1 MTLFISCDW
10 GTSTFRLRL
19 VDKDNQQVLAEVTN
33 QQGIAATFE
42 EWKNAGGGHSGPGGP
57 ARLSFYRAFL
67 RRQMDLLQEQAHRP
81 LKELPLILSGMA
93 SSGLGMMEL
102 PYKTVPFGMTGE
114 DLDRVSIPPAE
125 DFPHQILLISG
136 VRTADDVMRGEEVQ
150 LVGCPP
156 PAEKEDRMYLF
167 PGTHSKHVW
176 VSDGQALG
184 FTTYMT
190 GEFFHLLSTKSVL
203 AGSVSAPAQVAADSS
218 PSAGGASPADSLS
231 PTGVPSPAGLT
242 AAFERG
248 VKDSVDS
255 SLLHS
260 SFLVRTNQLFGRWSG
275 AENYNYLSGLLIGE
289 ELKQL
294 AKLHTPVMV
303 VSTGRLAGYY
313 QAACTQLGITD
324 IKTFDADQ
332 ALIRGHCKLLDL

>member
-1 MTLFISCDW
+1 
-10 GTSTFRLRL
+10 
-19 VDKDNQQVLAEVTN
+19 VLADVTN

-42 EWKNAGGGHSGPGGP
+42 EWKNAGGEPHQPALGGP
-57 ARLSFYRAFL
+57 RVPDNPRTPDRLSFYRAFL
-67 RRQMDLLQEQAHRP
+67 ARQMDHLQAQAHHP
-81 LKELPLILSGMA
+81 LKDLQVILSGMA

-102 PYKTVPFGMTGE
+102 PYKSVPFGMTGE

-125 DFPHQILLISG
+125 DFPYQILLISG
-136 VRTADDVMRGEEVQ
+136 VRTSDDVMRGEEVQ

-156 PAEKEDRMYLF
+156 PAQLEERMYLF

-176 VSDGQALG
+176 VRDGQAVG

-203 AGSVSAPAQVAADSS
+203 AGSMSAPGPAPAARSATTGS
-218 PSAGGASPADSLS
+218 PSAGGLS
-231 PTGVPSPAGLT
+231 
-242 AAFERG
+242 AAFEQG
-248 VKDSVDS
+248 IKDSIHS
-255 SLLHS
+255 GLLHT

-275 AENYNYLSGLLIGE
+275 TENYNYLSGLLIGE

-294 AKLHTPVMV
+294 AESHPPVTV

-313 QAACTQLGITD
+313 QAACAQLGIAD
-324 IKTFDADQ
+324 IKSFDADE
-332 ALIRGHCKLLDL
+332 ALIRGHCKLLAL

>member
-1 MTLFISCDW
+1 MSLFISCDW

-19 VDKDNQQVLAEVTN
+19 VDKANQQVLAEVTN

-42 EWKNAGGGHSGPGGP
+42 EWKNADGSD
-57 ARLSFYRAFL
+57 RLSFYRAFL
-67 RRQMDLLQEQAHRP
+67 GRQMDHLQAQAHHP
-81 LKELPLILSGMA
+81 LKDLPVILSDMA

-102 PYKTVPFGMTGE
+102 PYKAVPFGMTGE
-114 DLDRVSIPPAE
+114 DLDRVSIPPAA
-125 DFPHQILLISG
+125 DFPHQILLVSG

-156 PAEKEDRMYLF
+156 PAQLEERIYLF

-176 VSDGQALG
+176 VRDGQAIG
-184 FTTYMT
+184 FSTYMT

-203 AGSVSAPAQVAADSS
+203 AGSVSAAGPATTGS
-218 PSAGGASPADSLS
+218 PSATGLS
-231 PTGVPSPAGLT
+231 
-242 AAFERG
+242 AAFEQG
-248 VKDSVDS
+248 VKDSINS
-255 SLLHS
+255 SLLHT
-260 SFLVRTNQLFGRWSG
+260 SFLVRTNQLFGRWPG
-275 AENYNYLSGLLIGE
+275 TENYNYLSGLLIGE

-294 AKLHTPVMV
+294 AESHPPVTV

-313 QAACTQLGITD
+313 QAACGQLGIAG

>member
-1 MTLFISCDW
+1 MRLFISCDW

-42 EWKNAGGGHSGPGGP
+42 EWKNAGGD
-57 ARLSFYRAFL
+57 RLAFYRAFL
-67 RRQMDLLQEQAHRP
+67 GRQMDQLQAQAHHP
-81 LKELPLILSGMA
+81 LKDLPVILSGMA

-114 DLDRVSIPPAE
+114 DLGRISIPPVA
-125 DFPHQILLISG
+125 DFPHQILLVSG

-150 LVGCPP
+150 LVGCLPP
-156 PAEKEDRMYLF
+156 TEKEGRMYLF

-203 AGSVSAPAQVAADSS
+203 AGSVSAAGPATTGSS
-218 PSAGGASPADSLS
+218 PAAG
-231 PTGVPSPAGLT
+231 TPSPASLS
-242 AAFERG
+242 AAFDRG
-248 VKDSVDS
+248 VKDSVNS
-255 SLLHS
+255 SLLHN

-275 AENYNYLSGLLIGE
+275 TENYNYLSGLLIGE

-294 AKLHTPVMV
+294 ANLHTPVTV
-303 VSTGRLAGYY
+303 VSTGPLAGYY
-313 QAACTQLGITD
+313 QAACGQLGVTD

-332 ALIRGHCKLLDL
+332 ALIKGHCKLLDL

>member
-1 MTLFISCDW
+1 MSLFISCDW

-42 EWKNAGGGHSGPGGP
+42 EWKNAGEPHSPHSFGDPGNPG
-57 ARLSFYRAFL
+57 RLSFYRAFIG
-67 RRQMDLLQEQAHRP
+67 RQMDHLQAQTHRP
-81 LKELPLILSGMA
+81 LKELPVILSGMA

-102 PYKTVPFGMTGE
+102 PYKAVPFGMTGE

-125 DFPHQILLISG
+125 DFPHQILLVSG

-156 PAEKEDRMYLF
+156 PAKKEERMYLF

-176 VSDGQALG
+176 VRDGQAIG

-203 AGSVSAPAQVAADSS
+203 AGSVSAPALAD
-218 PSAGGASPADSLS
+218 G
-231 PTGVPSPAGLT
+231 PSP
-242 AAFERG
+242 AFERG
-248 VKDSVDS
+248 VKDSADS
-255 SLLHS
+255 SLLHT
-260 SFLVRTNQLFGRWSG
+260 SFLVRTNQLFSRWSE

-294 AKLHTPVMV
+294 AELHPPVTV

-313 QAACTQLGITD
+313 QAACGQLGIAG
-324 IKTFDADQ
+324 IKTVDADQ
-332 ALIRGHCKLLDL
+332 ALIRGHCKLLDP

>member
-1 MTLFISCDW
+1 MSLFISCDW

-19 VDKDNQQVLAEVTN
+19 VDKDNQQVLAEITN

-42 EWKNAGGGHSGPGGP
+42 EWKNAGEPHSPRTP
-57 ARLSFYRAFL
+57 DRLSFYREFL
-67 RRQMDLLQEQAHRP
+67 GLQMDHLQAQAHHS
-81 LKELPLILSGMA
+81 LKDLPVILSGMA

-114 DLDRVSIPPAE
+114 DLDRVSIPPAK
-125 DFPHQILLISG
+125 DFPHQILLVSG

-156 PAEKEDRMYLF
+156 PEKKEERMYLF

-176 VSDGQALG
+176 VRDGQAIG

-190 GEFFHLLSTKSVL
+190 GEFFHLLSAKSVL
-203 AGSVSAPAQVAADSS
+203 AGSVTTPGPVTAT
-218 PSAGGASPADSLS
+218 GPADS
-231 PTGVPSPAGLT
+231 PSP
-242 AAFERG
+242 AFERG
-248 VKDSVDS
+248 VKDSINS
-255 SLLHS
+255 SLLHT
-260 SFLVRTNQLFGRWSG
+260 SFLVRTNQLFGRRSG
-275 AENYNYLSGLLIGE
+275 TENYNYLSGLLIGE

-294 AKLHTPVMV
+294 AELHPPVTV
-303 VSTGRLAGYY
+303 VGTGRLAGYY
-313 QAACTQLGITD
+313 QAACGQLGIAD

-332 ALIRGHCKLLDL
+332 ALIGGHCKLLDL

>member
-1 MTLFISCDW
+1 MSLFISCDW

-19 VDKDNQQVLAEVTN
+19 VDKDSQQMLAEVTN

-42 EWKNAGGGHSGPGGP
+42 EWKNADSPD
-57 ARLSFYRAFL
+57 RLSFYRAFL
-67 RRQMDLLQEQAHRP
+67 GRQIDHLQAQVNHP

-102 PYKTVPFGMTGE
+102 PYKTVPFGMTGQ
-114 DLDRVSIPPAE
+114 DLDRISIPPAE
-125 DFPHQILLISG
+125 NFPHQILLVSG

-156 PAEKEDRMYLF
+156 PAKKEERMYLF

-176 VSDGQALG
+176 VRDGRAIE

-190 GEFFHLLSTKSVL
+190 GEFFHLLSAKSVL
-203 AGSVSAPAQVAADSS
+203 AGSVSAPALAVTGAA
-218 PSAGGASPADSLS
+218 
-231 PTGVPSPAGLT
+231 SPAGLT
-242 AAFERG
+242 TAFERG
-248 VKDSVDS
+248 IKDSADS
-255 SLLHS
+255 SLLHT

-275 AENYNYLSGLLIGE
+275 TENYNYLSGLLIGE

-294 AKLHTPVMV
+294 AKLHPPVTV
-303 VSTGRLAGYY
+303 VGTGRLAGYY
-313 QAACTQLGITD
+313 QAACGQLGIAD